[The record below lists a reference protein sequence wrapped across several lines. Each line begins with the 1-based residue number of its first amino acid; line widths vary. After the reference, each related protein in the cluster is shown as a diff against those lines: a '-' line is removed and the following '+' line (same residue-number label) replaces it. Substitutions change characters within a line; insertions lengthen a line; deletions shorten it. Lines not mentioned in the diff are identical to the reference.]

1 MLMKSWKLIV
11 VGLAV
16 WLAGGCGP
24 SVSPRA
30 QADGRNIRIEF
41 NGMLQSRVVAKFQG
55 KETAIGD
62 YAPSETLTVA
72 GKEISE
78 FALRDVKRGSVRD
91 AMGAG
96 QRVTLAGTAPSLEKT
111 VAVTTYD
118 EFPQMAVFEVQYTNT
133 GGSSLSVEGWTNQ
146 RYSISAGPGSGEPAF
161 WSYQSGSYEK
171 RPDWVL
177 PLKVGFDQENY
188 LGMNASDYGGGT
200 PVVDVWRRDAG
211 IAVGHLEM
219 SPRLVSLPVAMPD
232 AEHAT
237 VAVHFKLHRE
247 LKPGETLKTFRTFV
261 TVHQGDYFQSL
272 REYRQAMVK
281 QGVEFKPAPDDAF
294 GPIWCAWGYGRNFT
308 PSQVYNAL
316 PVVKKLGFR
325 WVTLDDGWQTAE
337 GDWFLNPKKFPRGD
351 RDIKAMVDRIHAEG
365 FKAQLWWAPMSVS
378 PDTKLIRE
386 HPEYL
391 LLNADGSKR
400 KISWWNAW
408 YLCPAVPGVV
418 EYHKALVT
426 KILRDWGFDGL
437 KLDGQFMNAA
447 PRCYNPAHH
456 HASPEASVEA
466 VPQFFKAI
474 YDTAL
479 SVKPDALVEFCPCGT
494 GYSFF
499 TMPFMNMSVASDPRS
514 SWQVR
519 LKGKTLKALMG
530 DSVAYFG
537 DHVDMSDG
545 GDDFASTV
553 GVGGVVGTNFTW
565 PVGSGPAR
573 RRRRAS
579 LDLTPAKEKIWDK
592 WIKIYKAEM
601 LSRGEYMGTLY
612 DLGFDKP
619 EAHAIRKDGN
629 MYYAFYAPQWNGKLE
644 LRGLDQRAYR
654 LINYETGE
662 ALGTVRGPVAT
673 WTAQFEKHLLLEAKA
688 E

>member
-1 MLMKSWKLIV
+1 MLTRSWKLVV
-11 VGLAV
+11 VGFAV
-16 WLAGGCGP
+16 WLASGCSP
-24 SVSPRA
+24 SVSQRA
-30 QADGRNIRIEF
+30 NVDGRNIRIEF
-41 NGMLQSRVVAKFQG
+41 NEMLHSRVVAKFNG
-55 KETAIGD
+55 KQIVMGD
-62 YAPSETLTVA
+62 FAPSETLTVA
-72 GKEISE
+72 GKEIRD
-78 FALRDVKRGSVRD
+78 FTLRDVKRGSVQN
-91 AMGAG
+91 ALGAG
-96 QRVTLAGTAPSLEKT
+96 QRVTLTGTAPSLKKI

-118 EFPQMAVFEVQYTNT
+118 ELPQMAVFEVRYTNT
-133 GGSSLSVEGWTNQ
+133 GDSNLSVDGWTNQ
-146 RYSISAGPGSGEPAF
+146 RYTISAGRGSSEPAF
-161 WSYQSGSYEK
+161 WSYQSGSYER

-177 PLKVGFDQENY
+177 PLKVGFEQQNY

-219 SPRLVSLPVAMPD
+219 NPKLVSLPVAMPD

-237 VAVHFKLHRE
+237 VAVHYKLNRE
-247 LKPGETLKTFRTFV
+247 LKPGETLQTFRTFV

-272 REYRQAMVK
+272 REYRKAMIK

-308 PSQVYNAL
+308 PSQVYNTL

-337 GDWFLNPKKFPRGD
+337 GDWFLNPKKFPHGD
-351 RDIKAMVDRIHAEG
+351 RDMKAMVDRIHADG
-365 FKAQLWWAPMSVS
+365 FKAQLWWAPLSVS
-378 PDTKLIRE
+378 PGTQLIRE

-400 KISWWNAW
+400 KISWWNAY
-408 YLCPAVPGVV
+408 YLCPAVPAVV

-437 KLDGQFMNAA
+437 KLDGQHMNGA

-456 HASPEASVEA
+456 HASPTASVEA

-479 SVKPDALVEFCPCGT
+479 SIKPDALVEFCPCGT

-499 TMPFMNMSVASDPRS
+499 TMPFMNMSVASDPES

-565 PVGSGPAR
+565 PVGSGR
-573 RRRRAS
+573 RHK

-601 LSRGEYMGTLY
+601 LSKGEYMGTLY
-612 DLGFDKP
+612 DIGFDKP

-629 MYYAFYAPQWNGKLE
+629 MFYAFYAPQWNGKLE
-644 LRGLDQRAYR
+644 LRGLGQRAYR
-654 LINYETGE
+654 LINYETGKE
-662 ALGTVRGPVAT
+662 LGTVRGPTAT
-673 WTAQFEKHLLLEAKA
+673 WTGQFEKHLMLEAKA

>member
-11 VGLAV
+11 AGLAV

-24 SVSPRA
+24 SVSQRA
-30 QADGRNIRIEF
+30 QVDGRNIRIEF
-41 NGMLQSRVVAKFQG
+41 NGMLQSRVVAKFEG
-55 KETAIGD
+55 KEIAIGD

-96 QRVTLAGTAPSLEKT
+96 QRVTLAGTAPSLKKT

-133 GGSSLSVEGWTNQ
+133 GDTSLSVDGWTNQ
-146 RYSISAGPGSGEPAF
+146 RYAISAGSGSGEPAF

-177 PLKVGFDQENY
+177 PLKTGFTQENY
-188 LGMNASDYGGGT
+188 LGMNATDYGGGT

-294 GPIWCAWGYGRNFT
+294 GPIWCAWGYGRKFT

-316 PVVKKLGFR
+316 PVVKKLGFK

-337 GDWFLNPKKFPRGD
+337 GDWFLNPEKFPRGD
-351 RDIKAMVDRIHAEG
+351 RDMKAMVDRIHAEG
-365 FKAQLWWAPMSVS
+365 FKAQLWWAPLSVS
-378 PDTKLIRE
+378 PDTKLITE
-386 HPEYL
+386 HPDYL
-391 LLNADGSKR
+391 LLNADGSR
-400 KISWWNAW
+400 QEISYWHAW
-408 YLCPAVPGVV
+408 YLCPADPAVV

-426 KILRDWGFDGL
+426 RIIRDWGFDGL

-456 HASPEASVEA
+456 HASPEDSVEA
-466 VPQFFKAI
+466 MPQFFKAI

-479 SVKPDALVEFCPCGT
+479 SIKPDALVEFCPCGT
-494 GYSFF
+494 AYSFY
-499 TMPFMNMSVASDPRS
+499 TMPFMNMSVASDPTS

-530 DSVAYFG
+530 DSIAYFG

-579 LDLTPAKEKIWDK
+579 LDLTP
-592 WIKIYKAEM
+592 
-601 LSRGEYMGTLY
+601 
-612 DLGFDKP
+612 
-619 EAHAIRKDGN
+619 
-629 MYYAFYAPQWNGKLE
+629 
-644 LRGLDQRAYR
+644 
-654 LINYETGE
+654 
-662 ALGTVRGPVAT
+662 
-673 WTAQFEKHLLLEAKA
+673 
-688 E
+688 